1 MNIDFVRSRFIKHFD
16 GTTGELYASPGR
28 INLIGEHTDYNNGF
42 VFPGAVNKG
51 IIAELKPNGTD
62 KVKAYSIDEKDY
74 VEFGLNEEDAPRAS
88 WAKYIFG
95 VCREM
100 IKRGVDVKGFNTAF
114 AGDVPLGAGMSSS
127 AALESTYAYALND
140 MFGDNKIDKFEL
152 AKVGQATAHNYVGVK
167 CGIMDQFASV
177 FGKEGSLIRLDC
189 RSLEYSYFPFDPKG
203 YKLVLLNTCVKH
215 TLVGSP
221 YNDRRL
227 SCEHVAEV
235 IKEKYP
241 EVESLRDANLD
252 MLEEV
257 KEQLKPED
265 YSRAKYVIGEVQR
278 VLDVCDALEAGDYE
292 TVGKKMYETHFGLS
306 KDYEVSCEEL
316 DFLVDVAIDCN
327 VTGARMMGGGFGG
340 CTINLVK
347 EELYE
352 LFIEEAEKKYME
364 KYGKTPKVYD
374 VVIGDGSRKL
384 VVE

>member
-1 MNIDFVRSRFIKHFD
+1 MDIEFVRSRFIKHFD
-16 GTTGELYASPGR
+16 GTTGSVYASPGR

-62 KVKAYSIDEKDY
+62 KVCAYSIDEKDY
-74 VEFGLNEEDAPRAS
+74 VEFGLNEEDCPRAS

-100 IKRGVDVKGFNTAF
+100 IKRGVPVKGFNTAF

-140 MFGDNKIDKFEL
+140 LYGENKIDKFEL
-152 AKVGQATAHNYVGVK
+152 AKVGQATEHNYVGVK

-177 FGKEGSLIRLDC
+177 FGKAGSLIRLDC
-189 RSLEYSYFPFDPKG
+189 RSLEYQYFPFKPQG

-215 TLVGSP
+215 ELAGSP
-221 YNDRRL
+221 YNERRL

-235 IKEKYP
+235 IKSKHP
-241 EVESLRDANLD
+241 EIESLRDANFE

-257 KEQLKPED
+257 KAELKAED
-265 YSRAKYVIGEVQR
+265 YNRAKYVIGEVER
-278 VLDVCDALEAGDYE
+278 VLDVCNALEAGDYE

-306 KDYEVSCEEL
+306 KDYQVSCEEL
-316 DFLVDVAIDCN
+316 DYLVDIAIDCG

-340 CTINLVK
+340 CTTNLVK
-347 EELYE
+347 EELYDI
-352 LFIEEAEKKYME
+352 FIAEAEKRYKE
-364 KYGKTPKVYD
+364 QYGKLPKVYD

-384 VVE
+384 C